1 LSNNTPRPS
10 ETEVNRTLMKYI
22 RENREKMIHID
33 ELVDVVKSNWR
44 KWFDSDPNGNR
55 HYVRTRLQSL
65 KDSEDGLGRG
75 RIGNPRYSHYCYPKP
90 KDDLTYLDWEDIWDD
105 VVENAKKAKS
115 ANKEFVGY
123 NGKCIVG
130 ISELKTENEEISLE
144 LIGNKVGKNKDF
156 SERNFREAIIRLNT
170 VAGRMQRPR
179 RSLSKNIILVELVD
193 RLEFDED
200 GYVVVKQ
207 KEFDPKKEFE
217 ELNPEDKGK
226 FVEVLEDIKKN
237 KPKSKGS
244 RTVANLVNEAKQRSK
259 GKSEVRE
266 SRKRNFDLDEDW
278 INEKSKL
285 THCEVTGIEFTP
297 KFESGPFARS
307 LDCRDPELDYT
318 KDNVDV
324 VVSIYNL
331 AKNKW
336 PPQIV
341 EDFCIRWHQ
350 NLSNR

>member
-1 LSNNTPRPS
+1 MSKNTPRPS
-10 ETEVNRTLMKYI
+10 DTEIDRLLIKYI
-22 RENREKMIHID
+22 RDNQEKTLHID
-33 ELVDVVKSNWR
+33 ELVDVVKLNWR
-44 KWFDSDPNGNR
+44 KWFDSNPNDNR

-65 KDSEDGLGRG
+65 KDSEDELGRG
-75 RIGNPRYSHYCYPKP
+75 RIGNPKYSHYCYPKP
-90 KDDLTYLDWEDIWDD
+90 KDDLTYLDWEELWEEFF
-105 VVENAKKAKS
+105 ENGKKAKS
-115 ANKEFVGY
+115 ADKEFVGY
-123 NGKCIVG
+123 NGKYVVS
-130 ISELKTENEEISLE
+130 ISKLKTKNGEPTLEIS
-144 LIGNKVGKNKDF
+144 GNKIGKNKDF
-156 SERNFREAIIRLNT
+156 SESNFREAIIRLNT
-170 VAGRMQRPR
+170 VAGRMHRPR
-179 RSLSKNIILVELVD
+179 KSLSKNIILVELVD

-217 ELNPEDKGK
+217 ELNPDDKGK
-226 FVEVLEDIKKN
+226 FVEVLEDIKKK

-341 EDFCIRWHQ
+341 EEFCIRWHQ